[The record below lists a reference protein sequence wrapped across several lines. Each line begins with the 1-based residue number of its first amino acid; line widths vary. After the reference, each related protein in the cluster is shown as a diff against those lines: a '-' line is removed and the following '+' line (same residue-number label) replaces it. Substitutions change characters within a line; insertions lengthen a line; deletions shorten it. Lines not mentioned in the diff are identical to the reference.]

1 MIRRTYLRWVVNVQ
15 IFQST
20 HRVSD
25 ATGLLATLSAND
37 PLFQSTHRV
46 SNATDIMRRLQSKD
60 AFQSTHRV
68 SNATCFVDD
77 YQFERL

>member
-1 MIRRTYLRWVVNVQ
+1 MQ
-15 IFQST
+15 IDLQE
-20 HRVSD
+20 
-25 ATGLLATLSAND
+25 
-37 PLFQSTHRV
+37 FQSTHRV